1 MRHHLLLLLVFVV
14 PACVAQEADSSAS
27 AAAST
32 AAAPARTDF
41 HVRYVSGSNVY
52 IDGGTSSG
60 LIEGTELILKQN
72 TSLSD
77 KEAANTTLEPGVVAK
92 LKVISV
98 ASTSAVCE
106 VIASKR
112 DLAENDV
119 VSLPDEEVKKLVDKD
134 ALGNS
139 RHYPM
144 VLSFSEGDPM
154 DEEVRD
160 NVPRPPLPEINEAR
174 GRFGFDT
181 STIQE
186 LGQGGASSTEY
197 GMVVRADFTR
207 LFGTHWNLNGYWRGT
222 LHESAAAQNSIQDLM
237 NRTYLMSLSYI
248 NPDSAWSASIG
259 RMYLPYASSLE
270 TIDGA
275 YLGFKTSSNTTVGM
289 FAGSTPNP
297 TAWNYDPNRRLGGGF
312 FNIHEGTYEG
322 FRYSSTVGA
331 GVDMIKW
338 SIDRPFIFTEND
350 FSYKKFFSLYHSMQI
365 DKPTANPGSSP
376 VGAGLGQSLLTL
388 RVQVHPRV
396 TLDITDTYFRDVPTY
411 DSVLVG
417 TGLLDK
423 YLYQGINGGARVQF
437 PLHLVG
443 YFSLG
448 NSSDSNDK
456 KNSLNEMIGASITRL
471 GKTGIG
477 LDARYSKFDS
487 SFASGTYRTVSVT
500 KDLGERFRLDLQGGR
515 YDYSSALASTSNSYF
530 VNALLD
536 TNLGS
541 RLFLQSAF
549 TTQRGGTLNY
559 NQWTNTLGYRFDN
572 RANMRRAARANQPQ
586 P

>member
-1 MRHHLLLLLVFVV
+1 MLFVLAAPV
-14 PACVAQEADSSAS
+14 CVAQEDPSSP
-27 AAAST
+27 AAPPS

-60 LIEGTELILKQN
+60 LVEGTELILKQN

-77 KEAANTTLEPGVVAK
+77 KEAANTKLEPGVVAK

-112 DLAENDV
+112 DLAENDI

-222 LHESAAAQNSIQDLM
+222 LHQSAAAQSSIQDLM

-248 NPDSAWSASIG
+248 NPDSSWSASIG

-312 FNIHEGTYEG
+312 FNIRQGSYEG
-322 FRYSSTVGA
+322 FRYSSTIGA
-331 GVDMIKW
+331 GVDMLKW

-376 VGAGLGQSLLTL
+376 VGAGLGQSLFTL

-448 NSSDSNDK
+448 DSSNSNDK
-456 KNSLNEMIGASITRL
+456 KSSLNEMIGASITRL

-549 TTQRGGTLNY
+549 TTQRGGTLDY